1 MHCRFCAPLL
11 CVASRHTL
19 LIKLTRSGKSLSC
32 AHHRR
37 GTAHKICTC
46 RTAGRYVYATPAARP
61 VRTFYY
67 SYTYIHTYIHTYVY
81 MLTLRVY
88 YYTHPVECTCKC
100 IYVPYVLVV
109 MYLNLIIATLHERA
123 INIMCLGAAG
133 KTKM

>member
-1 MHCRFCAPLL
+1 
-11 CVASRHTL
+11 
-19 LIKLTRSGKSLSC
+19 
-32 AHHRR
+32 
-37 GTAHKICTC
+37 
-46 RTAGRYVYATPAARP
+46 
-61 VRTFYY
+61 
-67 SYTYIHTYIHTYVY
+67 

-88 YYTHPVECTCKC
+88 YYTHPVECKC